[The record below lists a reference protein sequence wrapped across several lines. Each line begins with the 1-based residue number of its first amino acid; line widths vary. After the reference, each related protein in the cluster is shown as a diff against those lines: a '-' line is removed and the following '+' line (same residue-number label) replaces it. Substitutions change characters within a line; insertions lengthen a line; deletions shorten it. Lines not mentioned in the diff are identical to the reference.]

1 MHVYMFEL
9 YVLCAHYVG
18 EDLCCNGQFKGS
30 IPPQVILQN
39 LTLMNMFI
47 ASKICK
53 TFELLMFFWWAK
65 HTSQIKLNCT
75 I

>member
-1 MHVYMFEL
+1 MFEL
-9 YVLCAHYVG
+9 CVLCVHYVG

-47 ASKICK
+47 ATKICK
-53 TFELLMFFWWAK
+53 TFKNYQYFFGGPNTLA
-65 HTSQIKLNCT
+65 KLN
-75 I
+75 